1 MIIGTEGN
9 DNLTNDPAVDPET
22 IDALGGDDVITV
34 NRPNSSFMNEMR
46 FVQVSGGTGFDTLI
60 LNIGNYI
67 FSSFSGYDG
76 SVEVR
81 EGSTL
86 RWLVNWTSIERLE
99 INDARFFSS
108 EITLGDEIDIVRMTP
123 GFGGRLNTT
132 GGNDEV
138 YFTGS
143 GGNLPVTV
151 DGGTGNDLIDLSGLT
166 YFGVSPPPPDGGPP
180 SHQAYGGDGQDILRG
195 SAYRDTLDG
204 GAGHDTIFAH
214 YRNPSNA
221 DSSVVFDRVFGGAG
235 NDIFFFGADL
245 SQYDLVTGG
254 ADYDTL
260 VIQGNYAGGLTLS
273 ANVTE
278 IEALSILA
286 GTNITLG
293 EPGTNRYDYL
303 ITTNDANFAAGVQ
316 AKVNGANLAPGE
328 DFTFNGSGETDAS
341 FVVYGSRNVDT
352 MTGGFGNDIF
362 FYAEERFAPGD
373 TVNGGPGGYDGMFL
387 RGNYTID
394 FNAPGYHGLLTS
406 IENITLTSATDER
419 YARGGGTEFD
429 YNITLADD
437 HHPAG
442 GELTVSG
449 NLLMAT
455 ETMIVDG
462 SLESDGK
469 LRLFGGKA
477 SDTLKGGGQAD
488 LIHGNL
494 GADQL
499 TGNGGA
505 DVFRYDSTA
514 DSNGSSLDHILD
526 FTPGTDKIDVSRIDA
541 DSIAAGDQAFTWIGS
556 NAFSHTAGELRAEN
570 LNNMGWFLEG
580 DTNGDGS
587 ADFVVMLT
595 LQGPTPL
602 SAGDFIL

>member
-1 MIIGTEGN
+1 MTTGTEGN

-46 FVQVSGGTGFDTLI
+46 FVQVSGGIGFDTLI
-60 LNIGNYI
+60 LNVNNYI
-67 FSSFSGYDG
+67 FSSVSGFDG
-76 SVEVR
+76 SLRVR
-81 EGSTL
+81 EGSSL
-86 RWLVNWTSIERLE
+86 NWFVDWTSIERLE
-99 INDARFFSS
+99 INGGRFFNSD
-108 EITLGDEIDIVRMTP
+108 ITLGDEIDIVRMTP
-123 GFGGRLNTT
+123 GFGGRLNTA
-132 GGNDEV
+132 GGSDEV

-143 GGNLPVTV
+143 GSNLPIAV
-151 DGGTGNDLIDLSGLT
+151 DGGTGDDLIDLSGLT
-166 YFGVSPPPPDGGPP
+166 YFGNAPPPPDNSPP

-204 GAGHDTIFAH
+204 GAGHDKIYAH
-214 YRNPSNA
+214 YPNPSIA
-221 DSSVVFDRVFGGAG
+221 DSSFVYDRVFGGAG

-245 SQYDLVTGG
+245 SQYDVVTGG

-260 VIQGNYAGGLTLS
+260 VIQGNYGSGLIVS

-278 IEALSILA
+278 IEALSLLA
-286 GTNITLG
+286 GTNTTLG
-293 EPGTNRYDYL
+293 EPGTNRYDYV
-303 ITTNDANFAAGVQ
+303 ITTNDANFAAGLQ
-316 AKVNGANLAPGE
+316 AKINGANLAPGE
-328 DFTFNGSGETDAS
+328 DFTFNGSAETDAG

-352 MTGGFGNDIF
+352 LTGGFGNDIF

-373 TVNGGPGGYDGMFL
+373 TVNGGPGGYDGIFF

-406 IENITLTSATDER
+406 IENITLSSATDER

-429 YNITLADD
+429 YNITLADS
-437 HHPAG
+437 HLAAG
-442 GELTVSG
+442 IELTVSG
-449 NLLMAT
+449 TLLTAT
-455 ETMIVDG
+455 ETMVVDA
-462 SLESDGK
+462 SLETDGR

-477 SDTLKGGGQAD
+477 GDTLKGGGQAD

-499 TGNGGA
+499 TGGGGA
-505 DVFRYDSTA
+505 DIFRYDSTA
-514 DSNGSSLDHILD
+514 ESRNSSLDHVLD
-526 FTPGTDKIDVSRIDA
+526 FTPGTDRFDLSRIDA
-541 DSIAAGDQAFTWIGS
+541 NTLVGGDQAFTWIGS
-556 NAFSHTAGELRAEN
+556 NAFSGTAGELRAEN
-570 LNNMGWFLEG
+570 LNNSGWFLEG
-580 DTNGDGS
+580 DTDGNGS

-602 SAGDFIL
+602 SGGDFIL